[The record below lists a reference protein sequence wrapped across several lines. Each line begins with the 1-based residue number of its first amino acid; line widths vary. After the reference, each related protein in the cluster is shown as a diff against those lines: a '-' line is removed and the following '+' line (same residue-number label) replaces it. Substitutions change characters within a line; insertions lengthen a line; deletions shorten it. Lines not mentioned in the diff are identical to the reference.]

1 MPLELFLALV
11 GFAFVTSA
19 TPGPNTMMLLASG
32 VNFGFKRTVPH
43 ILGVSC
49 GFGLMLLIVGLG
61 LGAAILASPAVATSL
76 KIASILYM
84 LWLAWR
90 IANAGSPDAKDTRGR
105 PMSFIEA
112 ALFQWVN
119 PKAWAIALAGVA
131 SYTVPASYGLSL
143 AIFVAVFILLN
154 LPIAAAWT
162 GFGVGLRSFLADPVR
177 LRIFNVTMALLLVA
191 SLWPLAK
198 EWL

>member
-154 LPIAAAWT
+154 MPIAAAWT